1 MERIESKYVALV
13 KSQNAFERALQL
25 YKNPPEV
32 AENQALQEALTASV
46 IKHFELFYETFW
58 KHLKLYLNSK
68 FGVDVTGS
76 KTIFRAIHDQ
86 RLINESEL
94 KQLLEIVEIRNATTH
109 VYDEERAKKLSMSI
123 IEHFPVMKKIVQ
135 AVDPSR

>member
-1 MERIESKYVALV
+1 MERIESKYQALI

-25 YKNPPEV
+25 YKNPPAIV
-32 AENQALQEALTASV
+32 DQALQEALTASV

-58 KHLKLYLNSK
+58 KYLKLYLNSK

-86 RLINESEL
+86 RLISEAEL
-94 KQLLEIVEIRNATTH
+94 KKLLEIVEIRNATTH

-123 IEHFPVMKKIVQ
+123 IDHFSVMKKIVQ
-135 AVDPSR
+135 AVDPSHD